1 MRIIRTI
8 IILACLPFL
17 ANAETINEKLNNAE
31 IYISVGEYKEALE
44 ILKDLHNLSVKDEA
58 ERDYLLGQLYFS
70 IGKFNKAN
78 EFFDLAALANS
89 EEGKYLVGLAESY
102 YALGKIKIAK
112 SNAKFALIS
121 NPDLISAELILAK
134 IDNKLGNQG
143 EAIKRFELLL
153 ELQPSNENVILNFAK
168 YLEERSEI
176 GKAINLIKDFIL
188 KYPDSPYVID
198 YLGQLYWFSGN
209 TIKAI
214 EYRSQASIIF
224 EKQGKIINSN
234 AIKKWIANN
243 TSIIE
248 LDKKPENNNPDLPSQ
263 NPPRYILNSPN
274 EIEPFPVNSNEWI
287 GTGSG
292 FIVNNGKNIVT
303 NHHVIKGAQRI
314 YVRNGI
320 GELREAKVEFISNTD
335 DLALLSLN
343 KDYDSK
349 YALEIPI
356 NDNLRVGMDSVIMG
370 YPLSSVLGD
379 TSPSLTEGIVSKS
392 SGLND
397 NPGTF
402 ILTSKLNKGNSGG
415 PIFSSNGELIG
426 VAVAKL
432 NKTKIFEENDFIP
445 EDVNIGI
452 KISRVKQMLEPN
464 NTIQASNIKY
474 DLADL
479 YEQKLPSVVMIVAVL
494 PPPDDESGINELDEA
509 IKDCQSKYSS
519 EIDFSKKQYDEFC
532 VCYFNGI
539 VEVYTDEEAEYERQN
554 GKISKELEIKIEDI
568 GNSCVQKVQ

>member
-1 MRIIRTI
+1 MRIIKTI
-8 IILACLPFL
+8 LILVCLPFL
-17 ANAETINEKLNNAE
+17 VNAETINEKLNNAE

-44 ILKDLHNLSVKDEA
+44 ILKDLQNLSVKDEA
-58 ERDYLLGQLYFS
+58 ERDYLLGKLYFS

-209 TIKAI
+209 SIKAI

-224 EKQGKIINSN
+224 EEQGKIINSN
-234 AIKKWIANN
+234 AIKKWVANN
-243 TSIIE
+243 TSKVE
-248 LDKKPENNNPDLPSQ
+248 LDKKPENNNPDLPPK

-274 EIEPFPVNSNEWI
+274 EIDPFPVNNNEWI

-303 NHHVIKGAQRI
+303 NHHVIESAQRI

-335 DLALLSLN
+335 DLALLSLD
-343 KDYDSK
+343 KDYDSR
-349 YALEIPI
+349 YALEIPF

-452 KISRVKQMLEPN
+452 KISRVKQMLKPN
-464 NTIQASNIKY
+464 NSIQASNVKY

-494 PPPDDESGINELDEA
+494 PPPDDEREINELDEA

-519 EIDFSKKQYDEFC
+519 EIDLSKKQYDEFC

-554 GKISKELEIKIEDI
+554 GKISKELEIKIENI

>member
-1 MRIIRTI
+1 MRIIKTI
-8 IILACLPFL
+8 LILVCLPFL
-17 ANAETINEKLNNAE
+17 VNAETINEKLNNAE

-44 ILKDLHNLSVKDEA
+44 ILKDLQNLSVKDEA
-58 ERDYLLGQLYFS
+58 ERDYLLGKLYFS

-153 ELQPSNENVILNFAK
+153 ELQPSNEDVILNFAK

-209 TIKAI
+209 SIKAI

-224 EKQGKIINSN
+224 EEQGKIINSN
-234 AIKKWIANN
+234 AIKKWVANN
-243 TSIIE
+243 TSKVE
-248 LDKKPENNNPDLPSQ
+248 LDKKPENNNPDLPPK

-274 EIEPFPVNSNEWI
+274 EIDPFPVNNNEWI

-303 NHHVIKGAQRI
+303 NHHVIESAQRI

-335 DLALLSLN
+335 DLALLSLD
-343 KDYDSK
+343 KDYDSR
-349 YALEIPI
+349 YALEIPF

-452 KISRVKQMLEPN
+452 KISRVKQMLKPN
-464 NTIQASNIKY
+464 NSIQASNVKY

-494 PPPDDESGINELDEA
+494 PPPDDEREINELDEA

-519 EIDFSKKQYDEFC
+519 EIDLSKKQYDEFC

-554 GKISKELEIKIEDI
+554 GKISKELEIKIENI

>member
-1 MRIIRTI
+1 MRIIKTI
-8 IILACLPFL
+8 LILVCLPFL
-17 ANAETINEKLNNAE
+17 VNAETINEKLNNAE

-44 ILKDLHNLSVKDEA
+44 ILKDLQNLSVKDEA
-58 ERDYLLGQLYFS
+58 ERDYLLGKLYFS

-209 TIKAI
+209 SIKAI
-214 EYRSQASIIF
+214 EHRSQASIIF
-224 EKQGKIINSN
+224 EEQGKIINSN
-234 AIKKWIANN
+234 AIKKWVANN
-243 TSIIE
+243 TSKVE
-248 LDKKPENNNPDLPSQ
+248 LDKKPENNNPDLPPK

-274 EIEPFPVNSNEWI
+274 EIDPFPVNNNEWI

-303 NHHVIKGAQRI
+303 NHHVIESAQRI

-335 DLALLSLN
+335 DLALLSLD
-343 KDYDSK
+343 KDYDSR
-349 YALEIPI
+349 YALEIPF

-452 KISRVKQMLEPN
+452 KISRVKQMLKPN
-464 NTIQASNIKY
+464 NSIQASNVKY

-494 PPPDDESGINELDEA
+494 PPPDDEREINELDEA

-519 EIDFSKKQYDEFC
+519 EIDLSKKQYDEFC

-554 GKISKELEIKIEDI
+554 GKISKELEIKIENI

>member
-1 MRIIRTI
+1 MRIIKTI
-8 IILACLPFL
+8 IFLVCLPFL
-17 ANAETINEKLNNAE
+17 VNAETINEKLNNAE

-44 ILKDLHNLSVKDEA
+44 ILKDLQNLSVKDEA
-58 ERDYLLGQLYFS
+58 ERDYLLGKLYFS

-143 EAIKRFELLL
+143 EAIKRFELLF

-176 GKAINLIKDFIL
+176 GKAINLIKDFML
-188 KYPDSPYVID
+188 KYPNSPYVID

-209 TIKAI
+209 SIKAI

-224 EKQGKIINSN
+224 EEQGKIINSN

-243 TSIIE
+243 TSKVE
-248 LDKKPENNNPDLPSQ
+248 LDKKPENNNPDLPPK

-274 EIEPFPVNSNEWI
+274 EIDPFPVNNNEWI

-303 NHHVIKGAQRI
+303 NHHVIEGAQRI

-335 DLALLSLN
+335 DLALLSLD
-343 KDYDSK
+343 KDYDSR
-349 YALEIPI
+349 YALEIPF

-452 KISRVKQMLEPN
+452 KISRVKQMLQPN
-464 NTIQASNIKY
+464 NSIQASNVKY

-494 PPPDDESGINELDEA
+494 PPPDSESEINELDEA

-519 EIDFSKKQYDEFC
+519 EIDLSKKQYDEFC

-554 GKISKELEIKIEDI
+554 GKISRELEIKIEDI

>member
-1 MRIIRTI
+1 MRIIKTI
-8 IILACLPFL
+8 LILVCLPFL
-17 ANAETINEKLNNAE
+17 VNAETINEKLNNAE

-44 ILKDLHNLSVKDEA
+44 ILKDLQNLSVKDEA
-58 ERDYLLGQLYFS
+58 ERDYLLGKLYFS

-153 ELQPSNENVILNFAK
+153 ELQPSNEDVILNFAK

-209 TIKAI
+209 SIKAI

-224 EKQGKIINSN
+224 EEQGKIINSN
-234 AIKKWIANN
+234 AIKKWVANN
-243 TSIIE
+243 TSKVE
-248 LDKKPENNNPDLPSQ
+248 LDKKPENNNPDLPPK

-274 EIEPFPVNSNEWI
+274 EIDPFPVNNNEWI

-303 NHHVIKGAQRI
+303 NHHVIEGAQRI

-335 DLALLSLN
+335 DLALLSLD
-343 KDYDSK
+343 KDYDSR
-349 YALEIPI
+349 YALEIPF

-452 KISRVKQMLEPN
+452 KISRVKQMLKPN
-464 NTIQASNIKY
+464 NSIQASNVKY

-494 PPPDDESGINELDEA
+494 PPPDGEREINELDEA

-519 EIDFSKKQYDEFC
+519 EIDLSKKQYDEFC

-554 GKISKELEIKIEDI
+554 GKISKELEIKIENI

>member
-1 MRIIRTI
+1 MRIIKTI
-8 IILACLPFL
+8 IILLCLPFL
-17 ANAETINEKLNNAE
+17 VNAETINEKLNNAE

-44 ILKDLHNLSVKDEA
+44 ILKDLQNLSVKDEA
-58 ERDYLLGQLYFS
+58 ERDYLLGKLYFS

-188 KYPDSPYVID
+188 KYPNSPYVID

-209 TIKAI
+209 SIKAI
-214 EYRSQASIIF
+214 EYRSQATIIF
-224 EKQGKIINSN
+224 EEQGKIINSN

-243 TSIIE
+243 TSKVE
-248 LDKKPENNNPDLPSQ
+248 LDKKPENNNPDLPPK

-274 EIEPFPVNSNEWI
+274 EIDPFPVNNNEWL

-303 NHHVIKGAQRI
+303 NHHVIEGAQRI

-335 DLALLSLN
+335 DLALLSLD
-343 KDYDSK
+343 KDYDSQ
-349 YALEIPI
+349 YALEIPF

-464 NTIQASNIKY
+464 ETIQASNIKY

-494 PPPDDESGINELDEA
+494 PPPDDASEINELDEA

-519 EIDFSKKQYDEFC
+519 EIDLSKKQYDEFC

-554 GKISKELEIKIEDI
+554 GKISRELEIKIEDI

>member
-1 MRIIRTI
+1 MRIIKTI
-8 IILACLPFL
+8 LILVCLPFL
-17 ANAETINEKLNNAE
+17 VNAETINEKLNNAE

-44 ILKDLHNLSVKDEA
+44 ILKDLQNLSVKDEA
-58 ERDYLLGQLYFS
+58 ERDYLLGKLYFS

-209 TIKAI
+209 SIKAI

-224 EKQGKIINSN
+224 EEQGKIINSN
-234 AIKKWIANN
+234 AIKKWVANN
-243 TSIIE
+243 TSKVE
-248 LDKKPENNNPDLPSQ
+248 LDKKPENNNPDLPPK

-274 EIEPFPVNSNEWI
+274 EIDPFPVNNNEWI

-303 NHHVIKGAQRI
+303 NHHVIEGAQRI

-335 DLALLSLN
+335 DLALLSLD
-343 KDYDSK
+343 KDYDSR
-349 YALEIPI
+349 YALEIPF

-452 KISRVKQMLEPN
+452 KISRVKQMLKPN
-464 NTIQASNIKY
+464 NSIQASNVKY

-494 PPPDDESGINELDEA
+494 PPPDDEREINELDEA

-519 EIDFSKKQYDEFC
+519 EIDLSKKQYDEFC

-554 GKISKELEIKIEDI
+554 GKISKELEIKIENI

>member
-1 MRIIRTI
+1 MRIIKTI
-8 IILACLPFL
+8 LILVCLPFL
-17 ANAETINEKLNNAE
+17 VNAETINEKLNNAE

-44 ILKDLHNLSVKDEA
+44 ILKDLQNLSVKDEA
-58 ERDYLLGQLYFS
+58 ERDYLLGKLYFS

-209 TIKAI
+209 SIKAI

-224 EKQGKIINSN
+224 EEQGKIINSN
-234 AIKKWIANN
+234 AIKKWVANN
-243 TSIIE
+243 TSKVE
-248 LDKKPENNNPDLPSQ
+248 LDKKPENNNPDLPPK

-274 EIEPFPVNSNEWI
+274 EIDPFPVNNNEWI

-303 NHHVIKGAQRI
+303 NHHVIESAQRI

-335 DLALLSLN
+335 DLALLSLD
-343 KDYDSK
+343 KDYDSR
-349 YALEIPI
+349 YALEIPF

-452 KISRVKQMLEPN
+452 KISRVKQMLKPN
-464 NTIQASNIKY
+464 NSIQASNVKY

-494 PPPDDESGINELDEA
+494 PPPDGEREINELDEA

-519 EIDFSKKQYDEFC
+519 EIDLSKKQYDEFC

-554 GKISKELEIKIEDI
+554 GKISKELEIKIENI